1 MKKKIWLIAGLLGI
15 GSLAFSLTTSFSA
28 AGQSDREE
36 NKIQYRHEMVNLL
49 ADLRQYT
56 KQQKQSRLRKFIP
69 LKQLRLNYL
78 LQKQLWQLLPR
89 LFSFTVVTATP
100 ENMM

>member
-28 AGQSDREE
+28 SGQGDGRGQ
-36 NKIQYRHEMVNLL
+36 KIQYRHEMVNLL

-56 KQQKQSRLRKFIP
+56 
-69 LKQLRLNYL
+69 
-78 LQKQLWQLLPR
+78 
-89 LFSFTVVTATP
+89 
-100 ENMM
+100 